1 MKILLR
7 HTSIDFSNYDAV
19 FLHDTFAV
27 ISFRV
32 RSEIE
37 EKCMQLPL
45 VFLNGKDARE
55 AYKRILQGR
64 NTGASSMSIS
74 DFDCSWP
81 METAQKVEQYAQHM
95 YDFDRPI
102 EV

>member
-7 HTSIDFSNYDAV
+7 HTSIDFGHYDAV

-45 VFLNGKDARE
+45 IFYNGNDARE
-55 AYKRILQGR
+55 AYRRISQGR
-64 NTGASSMSIS
+64 SAAASSVSIS
-74 DFDCSWP
+74 DLDCIWP
-81 METAQKVEQYAQHM
+81 TETARKIEQYARHM
-95 YDFDRPI
+95 HDFERPTEI
-102 EV
+102 

>member
-1 MKILLR
+1 MKILLK
-7 HTSIDFSNYDAV
+7 HTSIDLSHYDAF

-32 RSEIE
+32 KSEIE

-45 VFLNGKDARE
+45 IFSNGKDARE

-64 NTGASSMSIS
+64 NSSASSVSIS
-74 DFDCSWP
+74 EFNCSWP
-81 METAQKVEQYAQHM
+81 METAQKIEQYAQHM

-102 EV
+102 EM

>member
-7 HTSIDFSNYDAV
+7 HTSIDISHYDAV

-32 RSEIE
+32 KSEIE

-45 VFLNGKDARE
+45 VFENGSAARE
-55 AYKRILQGR
+55 AHKRILQGR
-64 NTGASSMSIS
+64 NTGASNVNIS

-81 METAQKVEQYAQHM
+81 METAQKIEQYAQHM
-95 YDFDRPI
+95 YDFDKPI
-102 EV
+102 EM

>member
-7 HTSIDFSNYDAV
+7 HTSIDFSHYDAV

-27 ISFRV
+27 ISFRGKN
-32 RSEIE
+32 EIE

-45 VFLNGKDARE
+45 VFESGRAARE

-64 NTGASSMSIS
+64 NTGASSVSIS

-81 METAQKVEQYAQHM
+81 METAKKIEQYAQHM

-102 EV
+102 EA

>member
-7 HTSIDFSNYDAV
+7 HTSSDFSHYDAV
-19 FLHDTFAV
+19 FLQDTFAV

-32 RSEIE
+32 KSELDV
-37 EKCMQLPL
+37 KCMQLPL
-45 VFLNGKDARE
+45 VFENGREARE

-64 NTGASSMSIS
+64 NTVASSVNIS

-81 METAQKVEQYAQHM
+81 METAQKIEQYAQHM

-102 EV
+102 EM

>member
-1 MKILLR
+1 MKIHLK
-7 HTSIDFSNYDAV
+7 HTSIDFSHYDAAI
-19 FLHDTFAV
+19 LHDTFSM

-45 VFLNGKDARE
+45 IFENGKSARE
-55 AYKRILQGR
+55 AYKKILQGR
-64 NTGASSMSIS
+64 NTGSDSVSIS
-74 DFDCSWP
+74 EYDCCWP
-81 METAQKVEQYAQHM
+81 IETAQKVEQYAQYM

-102 EV
+102 TL

>member
-7 HTSIDFSNYDAV
+7 HTSIDFSHYDAV

-32 RSEIE
+32 KSEIE

-45 VFLNGKDARE
+45 VFENGRAARE

-64 NTGASSMSIS
+64 NAGTSSVSLS
-74 DFDCSWP
+74 DFDCIWP
-81 METAQKVEQYAQHM
+81 METAQKIEQYAQHM

>member
-7 HTSIDFSNYDAV
+7 HTSIDFSHYDAV

-27 ISFRV
+27 ISVRV
-32 RSEIE
+32 KSEIE

-45 VFLNGKDARE
+45 VFESGREARE

-64 NTGASSMSIS
+64 NTGASSVSIS
-74 DFDCSWP
+74 DLDCIWP
-81 METAQKVEQYAQHM
+81 TETARKIEQYARHM
-95 YDFDRPI
+95 HDFERPTEI
-102 EV
+102 

>member
-7 HTSIDFSNYDAV
+7 HTSIDFSHYDAI

-32 RSEIE
+32 KSEIE
-37 EKCMQLPL
+37 EKCLQLPL
-45 VFLNGKDARE
+45 IFSDGKDARE

-64 NTGASSMSIS
+64 NASASSVSIS
-74 DFDCSWP
+74 DLGCSWP
-81 METAQKVEQYAQHM
+81 METANKIEQYAQHM
-95 YDFDRPI
+95 YDFDKPI

>member
-1 MKILLR
+1 MKILLK
-7 HTSIDFSNYDAV
+7 HTSIDFGHYDAAI
-19 FLHDTFAV
+19 LHDTFAV

-45 VFLNGKDARE
+45 VFENGRAARE

-64 NTGASSMSIS
+64 NTGASSVSIS

-81 METAQKVEQYAQHM
+81 METSQKIEQYAQHM
-95 YDFDRPI
+95 FDFDRPI
-102 EV
+102 RM